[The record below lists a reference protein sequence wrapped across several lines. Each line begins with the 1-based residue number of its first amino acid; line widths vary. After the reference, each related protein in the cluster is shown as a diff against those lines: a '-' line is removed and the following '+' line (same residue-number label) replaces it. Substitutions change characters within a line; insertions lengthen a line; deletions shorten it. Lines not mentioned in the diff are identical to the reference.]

1 MNQRAFIC
9 GLSGSALSLGEA
21 DFLAAAKP
29 AGIILF
35 ARNIETPEQ
44 VKRLIED
51 ARDAAQGEILVLVD
65 QEGGRVQRLA
75 EPHWPRYPAARAFGR
90 LRAADRER
98 AKQAARLCARAMAHD
113 LHALGFNTT
122 CAPVLDVPVPG
133 ADNIIGDRAYGE
145 NIESVIELG
154 GAVAEGLL
162 AGGILPVMKHIPGHG
177 RAMADSHLALPVVD
191 TPLGELKASDFAPF
205 RALRHLPMAMTAHVV
220 YTAIDADAP
229 VTVSAKAI
237 DGTIRG
243 FIGFDG
249 LLMSDDLSMQ
259 ALSGTLEERTRA
271 SLAAGCDLALHCNG
285 KMEEMTTV
293 AMASPPLEG
302 PGAAALRSRARPAPR
317 AASLRTRGSGGSP
330 RGSTSRDG
338 VNHSNCAPA
347 CQAVSGCH
355 PGTAPAWSSSS
366 RNRLRLSGIVTSA
379 GERAAHRGRDDRIW
393 YRAENRT

>member
-9 GLSGSALSLGEA
+9 GLSGPALSLGEA

-35 ARNIETPEQ
+35 ARNVETPEQ
-44 VKRLIED
+44 VKRLSED

-75 EPHWPRYPAARAFGR
+75 EPHWPRYPAARAFAR
-90 LRAADRER
+90 LRDADRER

-133 ADNIIGDRAYGE
+133 ADNIIGDRAYGD

-191 TPLGELKASDFAPF
+191 TPLGELQASDFAPF

-220 YTAIDADAP
+220 FTAIDADAP

-237 DGTIRG
+237 DEAIRG

-302 PGAAALRSRARPAPR
+302 PALRRFEAALALRQEPQAFAREEAEE
-317 AASLRTRGSGGSP
+317 A
-330 RGSTSRDG
+330 
-338 VNHSNCAPA
+338 
-347 CQAVSGCH
+347 
-355 PGTAPAWSSSS
+355 
-366 RNRLRLSGIVTSA
+366 
-379 GERAAHRGRDDRIW
+379 
-393 YRAENRT
+393 RAEALAAMA

>member
-1 MNQRAFIC
+1 M
-9 GLSGSALSLGEA
+9 
-21 DFLAAAKP
+21 
-29 AGIILF
+29 
-35 ARNIETPEQ
+35 
-44 VKRLIED
+44 
-51 ARDAAQGEILVLVD
+51 LVD

-75 EPHWPRYPAARAFGR
+75 EPHWPRYPAARAFAR
-90 LRAADRER
+90 LRDADRER

-133 ADNIIGDRAYGE
+133 ADNIIGDRAYGD

-191 TPLGELKASDFAPF
+191 TPLDELQASDFAPF

-220 YTAIDADAP
+220 FTAIDADAP

-237 DGTIRG
+237 DEVIRG

-302 PGAAALRSRARPAPR
+302 RRCGASKPRSPCAKSRKRSHARKRRKPAR
-317 AASLRTRGSGGSP
+317 K
-330 RGSTSRDG
+330 
-338 VNHSNCAPA
+338 H
-347 CQAVSGCH
+347 
-355 PGTAPAWSSSS
+355 
-366 RNRLRLSGIVTSA
+366 
-379 GERAAHRGRDDRIW
+379 
-393 YRAENRT
+393 